1 MNLKKEQSPFK
12 NQILPVKQ
20 ILMKMHFLL
29 QLQSGIKEDML
40 LLVKNGQI
48 GAKLMKRISQKLMY
62 SKVLRLNVRT
72 VNLSAEQWQL

>member
-1 MNLKKEQSPFK
+1 MNLKKEQSPFM